1 MKLKH
6 WLALLSL
13 TTTIN
18 LPALA
23 EDINQE
29 MRKAGNSLSALIPY
43 IYNDTRFRAAENQAF
58 IATELDQLIHSMQ
71 TQPHLLQRHAV
82 VRQISQA
89 SLVDQ
94 LKQARH
100 LFNTGNYATSQYLL
114 SSAPIL
120 CSSCHIQDGVMA
132 SGATTVSRELF
143 ANPFSYA
150 EFNYYVRNYAIAEA
164 AYLEYLQRADI
175 KNSRISG
182 GKTLERLLDITLIT
196 DNDLTLSREK
206 LNRYQQIEG
215 LDPDL
220 LQRIDQWHKGIDY
233 LAQNASRFKPV
244 EIQMYETL
252 GANFNLKHEFILDE
266 VTRPMA
272 LAWRAQMQRDV
283 MKTDA
288 RIEVARNLYLIA
300 ILQRILGEQT
310 ETSLANLYLKECVK
324 LAVPDYSHRC
334 LNEFE
339 SHLYFYYG
347 GSSGEEPPAEA
358 LDELKKLRKLAR
370 KSN

>member
-1 MKLKH
+1 MKLKY
-6 WLALLSL
+6 WLALLPL
-13 TTTIN
+13 VAFTN
-18 LPALA
+18 PAALA

-29 MRKAGNSLSALIPY
+29 MRKAGDALSRLIPY
-43 IYNDTRFRAAENQAF
+43 VYNDTRFRATENQAF
-58 IATELDQLIHSMQ
+58 IITQLDQLIHAMQ

-132 SGATTVSRELF
+132 SGAATVSRDLF
-143 ANPFSYA
+143 ANAFSYA

-164 AYLEYLQRADI
+164 AYLEYLQRTDV

-182 GKTLERLLDITLIT
+182 GKTLERLLEITLIT

-206 LNRYQQIEG
+206 LSRYQQISG

-220 LQRIDQWHKGIDY
+220 LQRIDQWQKGIDY
-233 LAQNASRFKPV
+233 LTRNASRFKPV

-266 VTRPMA
+266 ATRP
-272 LAWRAQMQRDV
+272 LVVAWRAQLQKDV
-283 MKTDA
+283 MKSDA

-347 GSSGEEPPAEA
+347 GSSGEELPPEA
-358 LDELKKLRKLAR
+358 LDELKRLRKLAR
-370 KSN
+370 KMN